1 MTGIGDQL
9 REQTVDTVLG
19 RVRVQ
24 VGGTGA
30 PILFWPSLLM
40 TGDMWHGVADGLVGR

>member
-30 PILFWPSLLM
+30 PDPVLAEFV
-40 TGDMWHGVADGLVGR
+40 DDR